1 MGRKACHLSD
11 DKSHAICKLYMSSN
25 NMRSISKMLAIPR
38 KTISNIIRTFKRTG
52 NTKKKPM
59 SGGKE
64 KLSLR
69 YSGVVNRRIA
79 FLEQKVN
86 IREKIRHD
94 WPQEFF

>member
-11 DKSHAICKLYMSSN
+11 DKNHAIRKLYISGNS
-25 NMRSISKMLAIPR
+25 MRSILKMLAIPK
-38 KTISNIIRTFKRTG
+38 KTISDIIRTFKRTG

-69 YSGVVNRRIA
+69 YRLR
-79 FLEQKVN
+79 LQL
-86 IREKIRHD
+86 RHI
-94 WPQEFF
+94 PSTFRAL

>member
-11 DKSHAICKLYMSSN
+11 DKSDAICKLYMSGN

-52 NTKKKPM
+52 NTKKPM

-64 KLSLR
+64 KLSLLYR
-69 YSGVVNRRIA
+69 LR
-79 FLEQKVN
+79 LQL
-86 IREKIRHD
+86 REIPSTFRAL
-94 WPQEFF
+94 